1 MLPFNPRKKPQEV
14 GYPVTY
20 VDQEEP
26 AGSTFWNVIEEDK
39 PDPSNKP
46 EEEGY
51 GSPSPELSYEA
62 FMEKQTILNDEW
74 RDTVPDDMIMMRY
87 EIGGAKFVYIGC
99 TALYLLMTISDGDAS
114 PISPLRGQIWPLVI
128 IALLAPLE
136 YLVSRQYREV
146 RWHAEDMTAVIY
158 HKGISGSHLASSLLQ
173 PNLNEVMNWYSTQK
187 PINGQTM
194 MENTKA
200 PPVTGLRF
208 IGVDNNAT
216 PLVAIGMTNANS

>member
-1 MLPFNPRKKPQEV
+1 MLFM
-14 GYPVTY
+14 
-20 VDQEEP
+20 EEELV
-26 AGSTFWNVIEEDK
+26 GSTFWNVVEEDK

-51 GSPSPELSYEA
+51 GSPSPELSYEVY
-62 FMEKQTILNDEW
+62 MEKQTILNDQW
-74 RDTVPDDMIMMRY
+74 KDTVPDDMIMMRY

-114 PISPLRGQIWPLVI
+114 PISPLREQIWPLVI

-158 HKGISGSHLASSLLQ
+158 HKGIFGESSCFVASATKLEPGDELVLNSETHQWRNNDGEHKSSTSYWIEVHRGGQQCDTFGGDWNDQRQLLATVDFLR
-173 PNLNEVMNWYSTQK
+173 QK
-187 PINGQTM
+187 ISQ
-194 MENTKA
+194 
-200 PPVTGLRF
+200 
-208 IGVDNNAT
+208 
-216 PLVAIGMTNANS
+216 